1 MNTQFSLHKLHM
13 DGDKIMTAVCWALF
27 LFSLALAPWHDTW
40 VPALLVGLP
49 AAIIPTAL
57 AKLLPGSLVTRF
69 AMATSFMT
77 FCALHIHQGHG
88 LVELHFGIF
97 ALLAFLVYYRDWSTI
112 VVGAAVTA
120 LHHVLFNY
128 LQGAG
133 ASVYVFS
140 HGASWNMVVVH
151 AAYVVFET
159 GVLIYLSLRGLKEAP
174 I

>member
-49 AAIIPTAL
+49 AAIIPTAM
-57 AKLLPGSLVTRF
+57 AKLLSGSRVTRF
-69 AMATSFMT
+69 AMATSFMA

-97 ALLAFLVYYRDWSTI
+97 ALLAF
-112 VVGAAVTA
+112 
-120 LHHVLFNY
+120 
-128 LQGAG
+128 
-133 ASVYVFS
+133 
-140 HGASWNMVVVH
+140 
-151 AAYVVFET
+151 
-159 GVLIYLSLRGLKEAP
+159 
-174 I
+174 